1 VPDTKIRLQGS
12 SKIIMTATTVKNSDG
27 NGKAKDAKVEVKK
40 QEPKAADQIISLE
53 KRIRKVEELNIVIE
67 KWRKLNEA
75 RKNLTGFQLGNDGL
89 SAQITLRDSTG
100 QEFKTSHSLV
110 VNTVLETLQSVVDE
124 RIRECEDQ
132 IKFED

>member
-1 VPDTKIRLQGS
+1 
-12 SKIIMTATTVKNSDG
+12 MTTTTVKSSNG
-27 NGKAKDAKVEVKK
+27 NGKAKDANVEVKPQK
-40 QEPKAADQIISLE
+40 PETAEKIISLE
-53 KRIRKVEELNIVIE
+53 KRIRKVEELTIVID

-75 RKNLTGFQLGNDGL
+75 KKNLTGFQLGNDGL

-110 VNTVLETLQSVVDE
+110 VNTVLDTLQNVVDE

>member
-1 VPDTKIRLQGS
+1 MG
-12 SKIIMTATTVKNSDG
+12 KIIMTATTVKSTNG
-27 NGKAKDAKVEVKK
+27 NGKAKDAKVEVKPQK
-40 QEPKAADQIISLE
+40 PEVAEKIISLE

-75 RKNLTGFQLGNDGL
+75 KKNLTGFQLGNDGL

-110 VNTVLETLQSVVDE
+110 VNTVLDTLQNVVNE
-124 RIRECEDQ
+124 RIRECEQQ
-132 IKFED
+132 ISFDD